1 MDNFTELVKRADS
14 LFSDSI
20 AIGRQLDQGI
30 DVLHKNGEYS
40 QEHIFVARTM
50 LIDTVT
56 LSQEMINS
64 LRSQDLLLPLIGLRS
79 LIETFINVA
88 YIFAHPKHKNDN
100 EWITNVCKDYV
111 RRANDPSLMKQKLNE
126 ENIKNRAKEVSPD
139 LEAQYND
146 AFVGLCNF
154 THMLGFTPT
163 QVNLKK
169 KEMGRHAAIVQTIS
183 ILMNV
188 LTILQRH
195 FKLQDISEYR
205 QKVIKFCDENAVD
218 FSKDL

>member
-1 MDNFTELVKRADS
+1 MDNLTELVKKVDF
-14 LFSDSI
+14 LFDDSI
-20 AIGRQLDQGI
+20 AIGRHIDQGI
-30 DVLHKNGEYS
+30 ETLSKNGEFS

-56 LSQEMINS
+56 LSQEILNS
-64 LRSQDLLLPLIGLRS
+64 LRNNDLLLPLIGLRS

-88 YIFAHPKHKNDN
+88 YIFAHPDHKNDN
-100 EWITNVCKDYV
+100 EWVNSVCKDYV
-111 RRANDPSLMKQKLNE
+111 NRANDPNLMKQKLNE

-154 THMLGFTPT
+154 SHMLGFTPT
-163 QVNLKK
+163 QINLRK
-169 KEMGRHAAIVQTIS
+169 KELGARAAIVQTIS
-183 ILMNV
+183 TLMNV
-188 LTILQRH
+188 LAILQRH
-195 FKLQDISEYR
+195 FKLEDIGKYR
-205 QKVIKFCDENAVD
+205 QKVTKFCDENAVD